1 MARKS
6 TKNISK
12 VLGGLGAMYALSKL
26 PVGEGVRPEDVNKE
40 DAARDKLETEQ
51 RLARLR
57 APAHTPAPA
66 PANQPAASAPEP
78 SARAVPPVM
87 SPEEIAKLR
96 AETARGF
103 RERENQIDLR
113 EQANREPA
121 IFKKGGGAVKGWG
134 KARGARAAK
143 VY

>member
-1 MARKS
+1 MAKKALKK
-6 TKNISK
+6 TAN
-12 VLGGLGAMYALSKL
+12 VLGGLGAAYMLADQLGPRVKAD
-26 PVGEGVRPEDVNKE
+26 PVE
-40 DAARDKLETEQ
+40 AARDALETHERVQ
-51 RLARLR
+51 RERVDR
-57 APAHTPAPA
+57 PPAPA

>member
-57 APAHTPAPA
+57 APAPAPA
-66 PANQPAASAPEP
+66 PAPAEAPVKSRITVEP
-78 SARAVPPVM
+78 TNANV
-87 SPEEIAKLR
+87 
-96 AETARGF
+96 
-103 RERENQIDLR
+103 
-113 EQANREPA
+113 NREPA
-121 IFKKGGGAVKGWG
+121 ILKKGGGAVKGWG